1 MSKKNPNLIFKKCE
15 SEDDLKSVYN
25 YDADV
30 FAEAGDFEWSLKNLK
45 QEQSEGWDIY
55 SVTFKSEKEIVAALF
70 MKKEGSSLLTKNTSV
85 KMSHKGLGVS
95 HKIKEFFET
104 FAKKEKYSSIVH
116 FCAVDNFRNIGLN
129 ESYGYLKVDVRKN
142 GEVLQWEKKL

>member
-1 MSKKNPNLIFKKCE
+1 MSKKDPKLVFKKCE
-15 SEDDLKSVYN
+15 TEDDLKDVYD

-45 QEQSEGWDIY
+45 QEQTEGWDIY
-55 SVTFKSEKEIVAALF
+55 SVTFKAEKEIIAALF
-70 MKKEGSSLLTKNTSV
+70 MKKDGKALLTKNTAV

-95 HKIKEFFET
+95 HKIKEFFEQKAREDK
-104 FAKKEKYSSIVH
+104 FSNIVH

-129 ESYGYLKVDVRKN
+129 ESYGYDKVDTRKN